1 MNHNHPKSF
10 WKKHLPIC
18 TASQLAGRQQVLKRT
33 NSTIENKLKKN
44 HLYKRN
50 MCKQNLD
57 KFGLSDPKLLGFRQ
71 NMPNTRRFVLPF
83 FFWLANF
90 APRLRDFSRG
100 SVGTIFGHHL
110 TMSVN
115 ASAVYFSVQG
125 NFYSRK
131 AHHKNYFKTNAKQ
144 LVWNKKQ
151 QHLFAKTLPF
161 LRVCVCDIA
170 IYPIVSD

>member
-1 MNHNHPKSF
+1 MNHNYPKSF

-33 NSTIENKLKKN
+33 NSTIENNLFLLVKTN

-57 KFGLSDPKLLGFRQ
+57 KFGLSDPQLLGFRQ

-115 ASAVYFSVQG
+115 ASAVY
-125 NFYSRK
+125 SRK
-131 AHHKNYFKTNAKQ
+131 ADH
-144 LVWNKKQ
+144 
-151 QHLFAKTLPF
+151 
-161 LRVCVCDIA
+161 
-170 IYPIVSD
+170 